1 MLKLTTLEDVIRD
14 TIQSREE
21 IKSNID
27 RLLSQDNTTEYARKL
42 SAANESLKLTQT
54 ALQSE
59 RKALQTGIPLIK
71 LT

>member
-21 IKSNID
+21 IKSNIE
-27 RLLSQDNTTEYARKL
+27 RLFSQDNTTEYSRKL
-42 SAANESLKLTQT
+42 SVANESLKHTQS

-59 RKALQTGIPLIK
+59 RKTLQTGIPLIK